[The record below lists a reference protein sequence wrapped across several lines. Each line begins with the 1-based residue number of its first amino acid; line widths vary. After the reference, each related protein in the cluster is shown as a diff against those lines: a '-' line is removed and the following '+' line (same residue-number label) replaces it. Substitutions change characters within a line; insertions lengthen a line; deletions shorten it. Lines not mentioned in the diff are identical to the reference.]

1 MLTESLNQVDL
12 EENNSI
18 NKEDNK
24 NSKDIDRIPPEQ
36 ILKIN
41 TVLIK
46 PEEVKTYGNRLIDDC
61 KNFSYLHRHIRKN
74 RL

>member
-1 MLTESLNQVDL
+1 MLTESLNQMDQ

-18 NKEDNK
+18 NKEDYK
-24 NSKDIDRIPPEQ
+24 NSKDIDMITSEH

-46 PEEVKTYGNRLIDDC
+46 PEEVKTYGNRLIEDC
-61 KNFSYLHRHIRKN
+61 KNFSYLHRHIRKD